1 MIEPLDFATI
11 RETYEKTPRALDSRL
26 RPLTR
31 LDVGERPAFPTVRL
45 AVVLLVLSA
54 GTYGA
59 AIGFAI
65 EPALAFFVALPL
77 LLGAGIQIV
86 RTASP
91 AMHIARLI
99 ETAPL
104 VLGGVVRAHNKLYR
118 SGEEAEEAV
127 VVFSLDPE
135 RRYDRLYLRDLV
147 RKVRSA
153 VEAPAPPAD
162 IASAVVRTAEPGAPV
177 RLPERIA
184 GDGEAWLARV
194 LVVPERLPEHKI
206 GDHTVPL
213 LVAPEQGMAVHV

>member
-1 MIEPLDFATI
+1 MIEPLDFESI
-11 RETYEKTPRALDSRL
+11 RQTYEKTPRALDSRL

-54 GTYGA
+54 GAYGA
-59 AIGFAI
+59 AIAFAV
-65 EPALAFFVALPL
+65 EPALAFFIALPL
-77 LLGAGIQIV
+77 MLGAGIQIV

-91 AMHIARLI
+91 AVKTARLL

-118 SGEEAEEAV
+118 PGDEAEEAV
-127 VVFSLDPE
+127 VVFSLDGA
-135 RRYDRLYLRDLV
+135 RRFDRLYLRDLV

-153 VEAPAPPAD
+153 IEAPAPPAD
-162 IASAVVRTAEPGAPV
+162 IAPAVVRTQEPGAPV
-177 RLPERIA
+177 RLPERVA
-184 GDGEAWLARV
+184 GEGEAWLARV
-194 LVVPERLPEHKI
+194 LVVPDRLPDNKI

-213 LVAPEQGMAVHV
+213 LVAPEQGLAVHV